1 MISTHSSVNH
11 GRTNRESD
19 QENQYQIKDVGI
31 KNGLQN
37 NTKSGLNRQRPLAP
51 HVPQKGNQ
59 INNTSTIQKK
69 GRKAL
74 GDISNKVNQNNVIN
88 NNNKILGNSNIGNQ
102 PMKNKSKGL
111 SSRKLAT
118 SSSSVSSFTKETT
131 SHHMK
136 NRRNESEKGGN
147 YKIVKESSLLQDKND
162 VHNFENDSSFEIES
176 CFGRG
181 YREEEMMLETL
192 RKNRLNEQMDKELE
206 GLHSAHMQLLERKE
220 KEKGLMIKK
229 KDYKEIDAFGDQ
241 SDVDNFE
248 WNVEQ
253 DTELGEVINELG
265 LEDEDFLL

>member
-11 GRTNRESD
+11 GRTDRESD
-19 QENQYQIKDVGI
+19 QENQYQIKNVGI

-37 NTKSGLNRQRPLAP
+37 NTKSGLNHQRPLAP
-51 HVPQKGNQ
+51 HIPQKGNQ

-74 GDISNKVNQNNVIN
+74 GDISNKVNQNNSLN
-88 NNNKILGNSNIGNQ
+88 SNNKIVGNSNIRNQ

-118 SSSSVSSFTKETT
+118 SSSSVSSFTKESTN
-131 SHHMK
+131 HIK

-147 YKIVKESSLLQDKND
+147 YKMVKESSGLLRDKND

-181 YREEEMMLETL
+181 YKEEEMMLETL
-192 RKNRLNEQMDKELE
+192 RKNRLNEQMDKELQ
-206 GLHSAHMQLLERKE
+206 GLHSVHMQLLERKE
-220 KEKGLMIKK
+220 KEKGLMMKK
-229 KDYKEIDAFGDQ
+229 KDYKEIDAFEDQ
-241 SDVDNFE
+241 LDADTFE

-253 DTELGEVINELG
+253 DMELGEVINELG